1 MQRPAAERGL
11 SVVRRADTRTSGRIG
26 RVTDLLETT
35 RTSEPTRLR
44 RTVTAVLEA
53 RSSRWATP
61 LLLWLAS
68 RVVSTLLLGTVYLLA
83 TANGWH
89 FASYRREPSF
99 ATFSGSW
106 DASFYRTIAEHGY
119 PRVLPTDAAGHVV
132 PNPWAF
138 LPLFP
143 GVVRAVMSLT
153 GASFWVAGVLVAT
166 LCGAGAC
173 VVLFRLVLA
182 VADARRARWATAL
195 FAFGAT
201 GFLLQVAY
209 AESMFLL
216 LLFGALLALV
226 RRRYGLVAVLGV
238 VAAFTRPGVLA
249 LAVAVAVH
257 LVVRWVAARRAG
269 GAPAVDGEPFPWR
282 ERVVV
287 VGTGLVVAAAGLA
300 WPVVASTVTGRP
312 GAYLDTE
319 LSWWVGFVGR
329 VDFTPLTPWFLMA
342 GRWLGPAGLVLV
354 VVVLV
359 ATAWF
364 LGRRDVRSLGP
375 EVLGFVVAYVAYLV
389 AVFLPQQSL
398 PRLLMPAAPL
408 LGSDVFLATRRR
420 AVGWLVTGVCL
431 QAVAVVLLWFLG
443 FP

>member
-1 MQRPAAERGL
+1 MG
-11 SVVRRADTRTSGRIG
+11 
-26 RVTDLLETT
+26 
-35 RTSEPTRLR
+35 

-53 RSSRWATP
+53 RHSGWTTP

-68 RVVSTLLLGTVYLLA
+68 RIVSTVLLGSVYWLA

-89 FASYRREPSF
+89 FGSYRRDPSF

-119 PRVLPTDAAGHVV
+119 PRDLPTDGDGHVL

-143 GVVRAVMSLT
+143 GVVRVLMALT
-153 GASFWVAGVLVAT
+153 GSSFWVAGLVVAT

-182 VADARRARWATAL
+182 VADARRARWATAF

-209 AESMFLL
+209 AESMILV

-226 RRRYGLVAVLGV
+226 RRRYWLVAVLGV
-238 VAAFTRPGVLA
+238 LAAAARPGVLA
-249 LAVAVAVH
+249 LAVALAVH
-257 LVVRWVAARRAG
+257 LVVREVAARRAG
-269 GAPAVDGEPFPWR
+269 GGRPGGEPFRWR
-282 ERVVV
+282 DRGAVVAA
-287 VGTGLVVAAAGLA
+287 GLVVAAAGLA
-300 WPVVASTVTGRP
+300 WPVVASAVTGRP
-312 GAYLDTE
+312 DAYLETE

-329 VDFTPLTPWFLMA
+329 QHFAPLTPWFLMA
-342 GRWLGPAGLVLV
+342 GTWLGPAGIVLV
-354 VVVLV
+354 VLVL
-359 ATAWF
+359 AGAAW
-364 LGRRDVRSLGP
+364 LSCRRGVRALGP
-375 EVLGFVVAYVAYLV
+375 DVLGFTVAYVAYLV

-398 PRLLMPAAPL
+398 PRLLMPVAPL
-408 LGSDVFLATRRR
+408 LAADTFTATRRR
-420 AVGWLVTGVCL
+420 ATGWLVVGVCL

>member
-1 MQRPAAERGL
+1 MLTDGLAARH
-11 SVVRRADTRTSGRIG
+11 SGW
-26 RVTDLLETT
+26 T
-35 RTSEPTRLR
+35 
-44 RTVTAVLEA
+44 
-53 RSSRWATP
+53 TP

-68 RVVSTLLLGTVYLLA
+68 RIVSTALLGSVYWLA
-83 TANGWH
+83 TTNGWH
-89 FASYRREPSF
+89 FASYRRDPSF

-106 DASFYRTIAEHGY
+106 DASFYRTIAEDGY
-119 PRVLPTDAAGHVV
+119 PRVLPTDPDGHVV

-143 GVVRAVMSLT
+143 GVVRGLMVTT
-153 GASFWVAGVLVAT
+153 GASFWVAGLVVASV
-166 LCGAGAC
+166 CGAGAC

-182 VADARRARWATAL
+182 VADARRARWTTAF

-226 RRRYGLVAVLGV
+226 RRRYWLVAVLGV
-238 VAAFTRPGVLA
+238 LAAFTRPGVLA
-249 LAVAVAVH
+249 LAVALAVH
-257 LVVRWVAARRAG
+257 LVVRWVAARRA
-269 GAPAVDGEPFPWR
+269 VDAEPRGRESFPWR
-282 ERVVV
+282 ERVAVV
-287 VGTGLVVAAAGLA
+287 AAGLVVAAAGLA
-300 WPVVASTVTGRP
+300 WPVVATAVTGRP

-329 VDFTPLTPWFLMA
+329 QHFAPLTPWFLMA
-342 GRWLGPAGLVLV
+342 GRWLGPAGIVLV
-354 VVVLV
+354 VLVLA

-364 LGRRDVRSLGP
+364 LRRRDLRVLGP
-375 EVLGFVVAYVAYLV
+375 EVLGFAVAYIAYLV

-398 PRLLMPAAPL
+398 PRLLMPVTPL
-408 LGSDVFLATRRR
+408 LASDAFTGTRRR
-420 AVGWLVTGVCL
+420 ATGWLVVGVCL

>member
-1 MQRPAAERGL
+1 
-11 SVVRRADTRTSGRIG
+11 
-26 RVTDLLETT
+26 VTDLLETT
-35 RTSEPTRLR
+35 RASAPTRLR

-53 RSSRWATP
+53 RSSRWTTP

-89 FASYRREPSF
+89 FASYRRDPSF

-119 PRVLPTDAAGHVV
+119 PRVLPTDGSGHVV
-132 PNPWAF
+132 PNAWAF

-143 GVVRAVMSLT
+143 GVVSAVMSAT
-153 GASFWVAGVLVAT
+153 GVSFWVAGVLVAT
-166 LCGAGAC
+166 VCGAGAC

-201 GFLLQVAY
+201 GYLLQVAY

-226 RRRYGLVAVLGV
+226 RRCYWLVAVLGV

-249 LAVAVAVH
+249 LAVALAVH
-257 LVVRWVAARRAG
+257 LVVRWVADRSVAGGPVG
-269 GAPAVDGEPFPWR
+269 GAPVVRGRGTFPWR
-282 ERVVV
+282 ERVAVV
-287 VGTGLVVAAAGLA
+287 VAGLVVAAAGLA
-300 WPVVASTVTGRP
+300 WPVVASAVTGHP

-354 VVVLV
+354 VVVL
-359 ATAWF
+359 AGTAWF
-364 LGRRDVRSLGP
+364 LGRRDVRALGP
-375 EVLGFVVAYVAYLV
+375 EVLGFVIAYVAYLV

>member
-44 RTVTAVLEA
+44 RTVTGVLEA
-53 RSSRWATP
+53 RSSRWTTP

-68 RVVSTLLLGTVYLLA
+68 RMVSTLLLGTVYLLA

-201 GFLLQVAY
+201 GYLLQVAY

-257 LVVRWVAARRAG
+257 LVVRWVAARRAA
-269 GAPAVDGEPFPWR
+269 GAAAVDGEPFPWR

>member
-1 MQRPAAERGL
+1 M
-11 SVVRRADTRTSGRIG
+11 
-26 RVTDLLETT
+26 TDLAETT
-35 RTSEPTRLR
+35 RASRPTRLR
-44 RTVTAVLEA
+44 RMLTDGLAA
-53 RSSRWATP
+53 RHSGWTTP

-68 RVVSTLLLGTVYLLA
+68 RIVSTALLGSVYWLA
-83 TANGWH
+83 TTNGWH
-89 FASYRREPSF
+89 FASYRRDPSF

-106 DASFYRTIAEHGY
+106 DASFYRTIAEDGY
-119 PRVLPTDAAGHVV
+119 PRVLPTDPDGHVV

-143 GVVRAVMSLT
+143 GVVRGLMVTT
-153 GASFWVAGVLVAT
+153 GASFWVAGLVVASV
-166 LCGAGAC
+166 CGAGAC

-182 VADARRARWATAL
+182 VADARRARWTTAF

-226 RRRYGLVAVLGV
+226 RRRYWLVAVLGV
-238 VAAFTRPGVLA
+238 LAAFTRPGVLA
-249 LAVAVAVH
+249 LAVALAVH
-257 LVVRWVAARRAG
+257 LVVRWVAARRA
-269 GAPAVDGEPFPWR
+269 VDAEPRGRESFPWR
-282 ERVVV
+282 ERVAVV
-287 VGTGLVVAAAGLA
+287 AAGLVVAAAGLA
-300 WPVVASTVTGRP
+300 WPVVATAVTGRP

-329 VDFTPLTPWFLMA
+329 QHFAPLTPWFLMA
-342 GRWLGPAGLVLV
+342 GRWLGPAGIVLV
-354 VVVLV
+354 VLVLA

-364 LGRRDVRSLGP
+364 LRRRDLRVLGP
-375 EVLGFVVAYVAYLV
+375 EVLGFAVAYIAYLV

-398 PRLLMPAAPL
+398 PRLLMPVTPL
-408 LGSDVFLATRRR
+408 LASDAFTGTRRR
-420 AVGWLVTGVCL
+420 ATGWLVVGVCL

>member
-1 MQRPAAERGL
+1 M
-11 SVVRRADTRTSGRIG
+11 
-26 RVTDLLETT
+26 TDLLETT
-35 RTSEPTRLR
+35 RASAPTRLR

-53 RSSRWATP
+53 HSSRWTTP

-89 FASYRREPSF
+89 FASYRRGPSF

-119 PRVLPTDAAGHVV
+119 PRVLPTDGSGHVV

-138 LPLFP
+138 LPVFP
-143 GVVRAVMSLT
+143 GVVRAVMSVT
-153 GASFWVAGVLVAT
+153 GVSFWVAGVLVAT
-166 LCGAGAC
+166 VCGAGAC

-201 GFLLQVAY
+201 GYLLQVAY

-226 RRRYGLVAVLGV
+226 RRCYWLVAVLGV

-249 LAVAVAVH
+249 LAVALAVH
-257 LVVRWVAARRAG
+257 LVVRWVADRSVAGGPVG
-269 GAPAVDGEPFPWR
+269 GAPVVRGRGTFPWR
-282 ERVVV
+282 ERVAVV
-287 VGTGLVVAAAGLA
+287 VAGLVVAAAGLA
-300 WPVVASTVTGRP
+300 WPVVASAVTGRP

-354 VVVLV
+354 VVVL
-359 ATAWF
+359 AAAAWF
-364 LGRRDVRSLGP
+364 LGRRDVRALGP